1 MAQLK
6 VEGTRRFSNTVATRI
21 KTDQGFRQALLDEA
35 EVLRVNGEHDV
46 ASLIAREVIEALAD

>member
-6 VEGTRRFSNTVATRI
+6 AEGTRRFSDTVTARI
-21 KTDQGFRQALLDEA
+21 KTDQGFRQALLEEA

-46 ASLIAREVIEALAD
+46 ASLIAHEVIEALAD